1 MCEREREKV
10 REEESSSSGKREDG
24 ENKAVSIISF
34 SFSSATQDPDRCGVE
49 PKRLGVCTMSFND
62 VPFTIPLENLSD
74 NQKNVKKKFWST
86 KNLIKNVTYFLEIGF
101 Y

>member
-1 MCEREREKV
+1 MV
-10 REEESSSSGKREDG
+10 RIKLCPLSP
-24 ENKAVSIISF
+24 F
-34 SFSSATQDPDRCGVE
+34 SFSSATQDPERCGVE

-74 NQKNVKKKFWST
+74 NKKIVKKKFWST